1 MKTKIACSPLFSEM
15 NIIRSGRC
23 VPKLVVFYNG
33 TSDMPDETILRLS
46 DSFPEDRRNESD
58 IEVRVRMLNINH
70 GRNISIMNKC
80 KPWEEYSWFIE
91 KIRKYKRIRIQDA
104 VDRAL
109 NEMPDGFVIKQFLM
123 EHRSEVRGI
132 IDTEYN
138 EAEVMEGFKNE
149 GRAEGHAAGLAEG
162 HAAGLA
168 EGHAA
173 GLAEGHAAGLTE
185 GETIKLIKQVYLKLR
200 KNKPIE
206 QIADELEESDNIT
219 KIRVIVD
226 LIRKTTPE
234 LVLDEEELTQDVL
247 EKLSIMP

>member
-1 MKTKIACSPLFSEM
+1 MKTKIVCSPLFSEV
-15 NIIRSGRC
+15 NRIRSGRC
-23 VPKLVVFYNG
+23 L
-33 TSDMPDETILRLS
+33 
-46 DSFPEDRRNESD
+46 
-58 IEVRVRMLNINH
+58 
-70 GRNISIMNKC
+70 C
-80 KPWEEYSWFIE
+80 
-91 KIRKYKRIRIQDA
+91 
-104 VDRAL
+104 

-123 EHRSEVRGI
+123 VHRSEVRGI

-149 GRAEGHAAGLAEG
+149 GRAEG